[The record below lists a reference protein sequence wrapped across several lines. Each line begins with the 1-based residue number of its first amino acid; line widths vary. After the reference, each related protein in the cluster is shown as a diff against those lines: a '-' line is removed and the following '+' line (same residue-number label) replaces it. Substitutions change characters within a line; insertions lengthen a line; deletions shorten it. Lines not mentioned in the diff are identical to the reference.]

1 MVWAWEAWY
10 DQHVAIKEKRRV
22 TSRVLPRCVH
32 LGHVISRMAKR
43 SYAAAWVRWL
53 GHRGRSRVA
62 RKVLAKVMNLAVSE
76 ALSKWNEISIMATR
90 MKIACGK
97 SRSCISKRILKR
109 SFFVWCI
116 MNTETKKMEIVCSKI
131 GARMRTSS
139 GSRCLFTWNMNIKET
154 KCMKILCTK
163 LVIRVLYRKLSET
176 LCTWQAMSKATSRM
190 NIICSKSIK
199 RMHYSVIFE
208 SYFAWH
214 YKSVERKN
222 LKRKMMLTSHRFT
235 NKVLVQSMCF
245 WQGIVQEARTAR
257 GVLEHDRLKMIT
269 IDGLATKFQTESQ
282 LWQVCMFS

>member
-53 GHRGRSRVA
+53 GHRGFLSRVQEILKSRLALSTSRTQRAAWSTWWRQVGRSRVA

-97 SRSCISKRILKR
+97 SCSCISKRILKR

-190 NIICSKSIK
+190 NITCSKSIK

-214 YKSVERKN
+214 YKSVAKKISNVR
-222 LKRKMMLTSHRFT
+222 
-235 NKVLVQSMCF
+235 
-245 WQGIVQEARTAR
+245 
-257 GVLEHDRLKMIT
+257 
-269 IDGLATKFQTESQ
+269 
-282 LWQVCMFS
+282 